1 MKREEALKQL
11 QTASTVNEKFE
22 VAYNILKH
30 SPPISQ
36 DKMLL
41 LYAYYKQAVF
51 GDYREIKSDNDFS
64 NYIQTFK
71 NNAWGQVRGLSS
83 DKAKQEYINYTIQ
96 LIKDEYPK

>member
-1 MKREEALKQL
+1 MTRENALENITNAVSLDNRFK
-11 QTASTVNEKFE
+11 
-22 VAYNILKH
+22 VAYDVLEH

-51 GDYREIKSDNDFS
+51 GDYKETPFLNEFS

-71 NNAWGQVRGLSS
+71 NNAWSQVIGIS
-83 DKAKQEYINYTIQ
+83 KNEAKKKYIELTIKIIEEEY
-96 LIKDEYPK
+96 